1 MITHFIKPS
10 EEQNL
15 VRCAVIILLC
25 SLFTLIAPFAA
36 AGGLR
41 FLFRRLPLVWCF
53 VIPFSVWAVYFISQ
67 CRTVIRLI
75 RTAPHCDTSP
85 AALHKIQAV
94 AIILFVADL
103 SLHRTLTSQDL
114 SWWLISVDVALLAF
128 FISYFLLAAVSR
140 MRVPWHSFTGFM
152 VVCASLYFAR

>member
-1 MITHFIKPS
+1 M
-10 EEQNL
+10 
-15 VRCAVIILLC
+15 IILLC

-41 FLFRRLPLVWCF
+41 FLFRGLSLVWCF
-53 VIPFSVWAVYFISQ
+53 VIPFSVWAVCFISQ
-67 CRTVIRLI
+67 CRAVIRLI

-103 SLHRTLTSQDL
+103 SSHGALNDQFL
-114 SWWLISVDVALLAF
+114 SWWIISVDFALLAF
-128 FISYFLLAAVSR
+128 FLSYFLLAAFSR
-140 MRVPWHSFTGFM
+140 MRLPWHSFLGFI
-152 VVCASLYFAR
+152 VVCASLYFSLSSANSPK